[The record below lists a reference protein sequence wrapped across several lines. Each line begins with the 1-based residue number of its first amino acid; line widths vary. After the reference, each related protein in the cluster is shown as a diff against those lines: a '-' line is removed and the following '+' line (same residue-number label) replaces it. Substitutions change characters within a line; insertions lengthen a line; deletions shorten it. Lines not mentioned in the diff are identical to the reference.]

1 MFFQMFQG
9 KRNKRKVGIIIIA
22 VVAAMV
28 LVPLVVS
35 LLTYG

>member
-9 KRNKRKVGIIIIA
+9 KQKKRAAGIIIIA

-28 LVPLVVS
+28 LVPLILS
-35 LLTYG
+35 LLGF

>member
-22 VVAAMV
+22 VVVAMV
-28 LVPLVVS
+28 LVPLIVS
-35 LLTYG
+35 LLT

>member
-9 KRNKRKVGIIIIA
+9 KRNKRLAGTIIIA

-28 LVPLVVS
+28 LVPLIVS
-35 LLTYG
+35 LLGF

>member
-9 KRNKRKVGIIIIA
+9 KRNKRMAGIIIIA

-28 LVPLVVS
+28 LVPLIVS
-35 LLTYG
+35 LLGF

>member
-9 KRNKRKVGIIIIA
+9 KRKKRMAGIIIIT
-22 VVAAMV
+22 VVAAMI

-35 LLTYG
+35 LLGF

>member
-9 KRNKRKVGIIIIA
+9 KRNKRLAGIIIIS

-28 LVPLVVS
+28 LVPLIVS
-35 LLTYG
+35 LLGF

>member
-9 KRNKRKVGIIIIA
+9 NRNKKKVGIIIVA

-28 LVPLVVS
+28 LVPLIIS
-35 LLTYG
+35 LIAYA

>member
-9 KRNKRKVGIIIIA
+9 KHNKRMAGLIIIT
-22 VVAAMV
+22 VVAAMI

-35 LLTYG
+35 LLGF

>member
-9 KRNKRKVGIIIIA
+9 KHNKRMAGLIIIA

-35 LLTYG
+35 LLGF